1 MISSLDLP
9 HLRASLISDVGGDLA
24 RLVAAVEI
32 ILVVRVVAAAV
43 RDGSLIQRLR
53 IKRKI

>member
-1 MISSLDLP
+1 
-9 HLRASLISDVGGDLA
+9 LISDVGGDLA
-24 RLVAAVEI
+24 RLVVAVEI
-32 ILVVRVVAAAV
+32 ILVVQVVAAAV